1 MGERERSKFFGSGK
15 SSSTEVHTTDNV
27 NVLNRNMAADTGDVI
42 KERHPVQTERGC
54 TNKFD
59 EVMER
64 HPAIGCNDGKD
75 LQLRGS
81 KRYLLGEIRLI
92 YYHVTANLG

>member
-15 SSSTEVHTTDNV
+15 SSTDNV
-27 NVLNRNMAADTGDVI
+27 KVFNRNMAADTGDVI

-64 HPAIGCNDGKD
+64 HPAICCNDGKD

-81 KRYLLGEIRLI
+81 KIYFLGEIVQLSPSFNV
-92 YYHVTANLG
+92 H